1 MSTRAFPPSIR
12 FSGLSFAYNMAYAVF
27 GGLTPM
33 LTGAWLEK
41 TAMAGAYY
49 VAAVSALAIVIAFL
63 PLAYK
68 GWIAVNTSSREKE
81 IALQVDKVAS

>member
-1 MSTRAFPPSIR
+1 
-12 FSGLSFAYNMAYAVF
+12 MAYALF

-33 LTGAWLEK
+33 LTGIWLEK

-49 VAAVSALAIVIAFL
+49 VAGVSALAIVVAFL

-68 GWIAVNTSSREKE
+68 GWTAVTPKVREKE
-81 IALQVDKVAS
+81 VALQIDKVVS

>member
-1 MSTRAFPPSIR
+1 
-12 FSGLSFAYNMAYAVF
+12 
-27 GGLTPM
+27 M

-49 VAAVSALAIVIAFL
+49 VAGVSALAIVVAFL

-68 GWIAVNTSSREKE
+68 AGRQLNPQLMRKMLHYKPIKPLTKIIHYHSPLSNT
-81 IALQVDKVAS
+81 ASL

>member
-1 MSTRAFPPSIR
+1 
-12 FSGLSFAYNMAYAVF
+12 MAYAVF